1 MKKESQVMRTN
12 KKGKTMRKLAL
23 LLAISFSS
31 SILYGQAGSQ
41 WASKVSSASQ
51 AGASAI
57 SGIIDGITTLLMAI
71 AGVVF
76 LIGISNAGFKYKSGD
91 QHAFKNLQGV
101 LMGSLVVLI
110 GVGLAKVLFF

>member
-1 MKKESQVMRTN
+1 MKKETQLISTN
-12 KKGKTMRKLAL
+12 KHGKATWKLAL

-57 SGIIDGITTLLMAI
+57 GGIIDGITTLLMAI

-76 LIGISNAGFKYKSGD
+76 LIGITNAGFKYKSGD

-101 LMGSLVVLI
+101 LMGSLVILI